1 MINLRLIAN
10 CRVYTCSKLKKYL
23 KKQKYKKKFDL
34 ITILDSIE
42 TVLIKTNVKANV
54 LEKYKSIFIEQLF
67 INLIFAKIYF
77 RFLII
82 RTSQF

>member
-34 ITILDSIE
+34 ITILDFDRNSPNKNKWQMYLKS
-42 TVLIKTNVKANV
+42 TKAFLSNDNFLLIYN
-54 LEKYKSIFIEQLF
+54 E
-67 INLIFAKIYF
+67 
-77 RFLII
+77 
-82 RTSQF
+82 